1 MENIGLLIKE
11 TRKEKDMTQGEL
23 AKQLGINASTLSRW
37 ETGDIKNMKRNHV
50 AKLSKI
56 LGISVE
62 ELMDWDVPTPPRKS
76 LVPEPDPEAW
86 EAAINAVTNEI
97 VINGRKYEKRNRFTR
112 KQNLDIDIMIMISDL
127 TDEQKK
133 EVLDFAAFLRSRNK
147 EE

>member
-62 ELMDWDVPTPPRKS
+62 ELMDWDVPTPPRKP
-76 LVPEPDPEAW
+76 LVPEPDPKAW
-86 EAAINAVTNEI
+86 QAAINAVTNEI
-97 VINGRKYEKRNRFTR
+97 VINGKNYEKMSRFMR
-112 KQNLDIDIMIMISDL
+112 KQNLDIEIMIMINDL

-133 EVLDFAAFLRSRNK
+133 EVLDFAAFLRSKNK